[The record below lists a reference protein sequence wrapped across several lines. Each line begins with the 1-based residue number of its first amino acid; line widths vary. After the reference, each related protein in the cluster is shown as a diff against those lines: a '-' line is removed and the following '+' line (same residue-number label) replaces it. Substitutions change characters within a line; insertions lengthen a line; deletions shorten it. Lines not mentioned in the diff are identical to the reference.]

1 MPVCYVFID
10 SRNRRQRKMIWHDYG
25 GSCSVSA
32 CMQYEVWGQARRCF
46 DWIALQNR
54 KVQFKLLHL
63 KSKKARNGMQDCKTP
78 DR

>member
-1 MPVCYVFID
+1 
-10 SRNRRQRKMIWHDYG
+10 
-25 GSCSVSA
+25 
-32 CMQYEVWGQARRCF
+32 MQYEVWGQARRCF